1 MRTGVDL
8 ISVRRLEGVL
18 ARHGD
23 RFLNRVYTKE
33 EINICSGD
41 PRRLAG
47 RYAAKEAVSKALGS
61 GIGREGIAFRDI
73 EILRDPAGAPQVF
86 LHGAAGALYKKL
98 GGQGLSLSISHE
110 NEFAVAFC
118 VLITVFQS
126 GGGTADA

>member
-23 RFLNRVYTKE
+23 RFLNRVYTEDEKV
-33 EINICSGD
+33 ICAGD

-61 GIGREGIAFRDI
+61 GIGREGISFRDI
-73 EILRDPAGAPQVF
+73 EILRDPAGAPRAL
-86 LHGAAGALYKKL
+86 LHGAARALYERL

-110 NEFAVAFC
+110 NEYAVALC
-118 VLITVFQS
+118 VLSTVVHP
-126 GGGTADA
+126 GGETADD